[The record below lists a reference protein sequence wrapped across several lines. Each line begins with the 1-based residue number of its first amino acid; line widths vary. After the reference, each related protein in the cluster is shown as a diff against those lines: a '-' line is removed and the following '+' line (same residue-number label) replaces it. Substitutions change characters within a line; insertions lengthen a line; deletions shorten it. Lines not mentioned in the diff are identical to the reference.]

1 MALSKLNELYGS
13 KFEQMAIRDHADNPR
28 HAGELHVGCMVD
40 LNNPTCGD
48 VIRLTVDIEDDKIR
62 DIAFSGHGCTISTA
76 SSSMMTE
83 LVLGKST
90 EEALK
95 LADLFSRMV
104 MGEELA
110 VPDDL
115 GDAQFLKGVAKFPQR
130 VKCATLPWNA
140 LKKAIAQAAADSDRG
155 ENAAQDGGS
164 YRAQASGIHGV

>member
-1 MALSKLNELYGS
+1 LALSKLNELYGS

-48 VIRLTVDIEDDKIR
+48 VIRLTVDIESDKIK

-83 LVLGKST
+83 LVLGKTT
-90 EEALK
+90 EEALA
-95 LADLFSRMV
+95 LAEMFSKMV
-104 MGEELA
+104 TGEEI
-110 VPDDL
+110 VDPDVL

-130 VKCATLPWNA
+130 VKCATLSWNA
-140 LKKAIAQAAADSDRG
+140 LKKAIAQANTD
-155 ENAAQDGGS
+155 N
-164 YRAQASGIHGV
+164 SGHESVEGKVTHE